1 MFCALG
7 VMPSVEVDTGRGSHD
22 LSVRKECDI
31 SRFVQSV
38 TEGAGG
44 LLLIDIQPQVPVCY
58 NYW

>member
-1 MFCALG
+1 MSCVLG
-7 VMPSVEVDTGRGSHD
+7 VMLSVEVDTGRGSHD

-44 LLLIDIQPQVPVCY
+44 LLFVDIQPQVPVCY
-58 NYW
+58 KYW

>member
-1 MFCALG
+1 
-7 VMPSVEVDTGRGSHD
+7 MPSVEVATGRGSHD

-31 SRFVQSV
+31 SRFVHSL

-44 LLLIDIQPQVPVCY
+44 LVLVEIQPHVPVCY